1 MAAKKKTVKKKLA
14 PLLEIRQREGSE
26 KNIMVGANTIVLV
39 DGKPLRGAQAV
50 KFEVNARGI
59 AKATVT
65 LIGRFNITGRSK
77 IVKIVNKY

>member
-1 MAAKKKTVKKKLA
+1 MATKRKTKNKLA
-14 PLLEIRQREGSE
+14 PLLEIKQREDS
-26 KNIMVGANTIVLV
+26 KNKLMVGANTVILI

-65 LIGRFNITGRSK
+65 LVGRFNITGRSR
-77 IVKIVNKY
+77 IVKITNKY